1 MRLEKGLFRYLKTG
15 QIWEVRREGCK
26 VRWTN
31 LKTDDLDM
39 ARLKSNR
46 SPRPKP
52 ENWMWKQA
60 QKVISHYA
68 KEHQVDVPDAVN
80 SAQVGQ
86 APPKTGAPHTLAEC
100 FNSWKRTWTVAEGT
114 KETREAH
121 WRMLGRVL
129 KPETRLEAITITGL
143 KEAQAK
149 LKDSGLSPT
158 SINDVMFKTLRRSLE
173 HAVEIGWLVDNP
185 AARLKPLK
193 RVQSIRQQPSWE
205 EAWKLVDKACEV
217 APESGELLRF
227 MLAFGV
233 GQKEVKN
240 LKGEHI
246 DFERDVVH
254 FLRQKTGKT
263 FDVPILSAEAKHLL
277 NTLRAAGRI
286 QVGKPVFEWRDPE
299 QALHGAC
306 ERLRMPV
313 YTPRSLRRT
322 FIIHALEQEVDPR
335 VVAKW
340 QGHRDAKLIL
350 DTYGSYVS
358 KEHEKAQI
366 AKITKK
372 K

>member
-1 MRLEKGLFRYLKTG
+1 MFRYLKTG
-15 QIWEVRREGCK
+15 QIWSVRREGSK
-26 VRWTN
+26 VRWVN

-39 ARLKSNR
+39 ARLKNGGPS
-46 SPRPKP
+46 RPKP
-52 ENWMWKQA
+52 ENWHWKQA
-60 QKVISHYA
+60 QKVIGHYIEEYQLDTRDASSPVPVA
-68 KEHQVDVPDAVN
+68 KATANPA
-80 SAQVGQ
+80 AQ
-86 APPKTGAPHTLAEC
+86 HTLAEC

-129 KPETRLEAITITGL
+129 KAETSLGAVTITHLREVQAAL
-143 KEAQAK
+143 KA
-149 LKDSGLSPT
+149 DGLSPT
-158 SINDVMFKTLRRSLE
+158 SVNDVMFKTLRRSLE
-173 HAVEIGWLVDNP
+173 HAVEIGWLVENP
-185 AARLKPLK
+185 AAKLKPLK
-193 RVQSIRQQPSWE
+193 RAQTIRQQPSWE
-205 EAWKLVDKACEV
+205 EAWKLVNQACQV
-217 APESGELLRF
+217 APESGELLQF

-246 DFERDVVH
+246 DFEREVVH

-263 FDVPILSAEAKHLL
+263 FDVPIMEEGKNLL
-277 NTLRAAGRI
+277 DKLQAVKRI
-286 QVGKPVFEWRDPE
+286 QAGKAVFVWRDPE

-306 ERLRMPV
+306 ERLTLPV

-322 FIIHALEQEVDPR
+322 FIIRALESGVDPR

-350 DTYGSYVS
+350 DTYGNYVS